1 MIAFIKRIFGLGPT
15 VYFKALVSSGALIID
30 VRSPAEFAGGHVNK
44 AQNIPLD
51 RLSSQL
57 KKLPKEKPI
66 ITCCAS
72 GMRSASAKALLQSNG
87 FQEVYNGG
95 GWQQLQHK
103 LN

>member
-1 MIAFIKRIFGLGPT
+1 MIAFIKRIFGFGPT
-15 VYFKALVSSGALIID
+15 VDFKALVSSGALIID